1 MINELVHLMM
11 VLQFVHGRTDG
22 RTDGLHTLAV
32 VKSLPRLKMC
42 TLYQRIDFNWKT
54 VCKGSFQ
61 EKLLGETLKHLT
73 HLRN

>member
-1 MINELVHLMM
+1 MIDLWMIYHLIN
-11 VLQFVHGRTDG
+11 GRMDPPTNG
-22 RTDGLHTLAV
+22 HTLAV